1 MQQLEPIV
9 TQLENSMV
17 KIEVDGEIG
26 WVSSWHLVEPKVI
39 QLREAARRNGNVQ
52 AWSRRRCNLHRLV

>member
-52 AWSRRRCNLHRLV
+52 A